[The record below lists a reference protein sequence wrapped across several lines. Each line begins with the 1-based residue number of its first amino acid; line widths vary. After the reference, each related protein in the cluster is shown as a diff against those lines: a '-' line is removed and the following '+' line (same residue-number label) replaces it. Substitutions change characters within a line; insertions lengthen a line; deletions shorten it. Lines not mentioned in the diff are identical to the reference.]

1 MIDDLRA
8 IAIFAETVR
17 QGSFRGSA
25 KVLGLSP
32 SVVSYHISQLEKHI
46 GNALI
51 YRSTR
56 KISLTHEGETLYQ
69 HALDMLDAAQLGLS
83 KVTPD
88 NYQPSGKLLI
98 TLPSVLS
105 HCVISEKI
113 ASFVK
118 QHPQID
124 LNVLCTDTR
133 QNLIEEGIDLAIR
146 AGSMEDS
153 ALKSKCIGALQ
164 RRLVCSLEYWQQQ
177 IYQGNDLITSLTAKR
192 LAPNSL
198 TPEDLAQWQW
208 IKLAMLPNSRDLI
221 SPEGETVTIEFTSQ
235 ITVNNVE
242 LMTQFCRHGLGLA
255 TPPAFLVDKD
265 IQAGTLVKV
274 LPDWQVEPIPLYAVW
289 PANVSINSNAKHFL
303 NYLTN
308 QLPDLIDK

>member
-17 QGSFRGSA
+17 QGSFRGAA

-105 HCVISEKI
+105 HCAISEKI

-153 ALKSKCIGALQ
+153 ALKSRCIGALQ
-164 RRLVCSLEYWQQQ
+164 RRLVCSWDYWQQATKESQ
-177 IYQGNDLITSLTAKR
+177 SQCLDDKH
-192 LAPNSL
+192 L
-198 TPEDLAQWQW
+198 TPKDLTHWQW
-208 IKLAMLPNSRDLI
+208 IKLAMLPNSRSLTG
-221 SPEGETVTIEFTSQ
+221 PEGETVTIEFTSQ
-235 ITVNNVE
+235 TTVNNVE

-255 TPPAFLVDKD
+255 TPPAFLVNKD
-265 IQAGTLVKV
+265 IQAGTLVEV

-303 NYLTN
+303 NYLTD
-308 QLPDLIDK
+308 QLPYLIDK